1 MEFFVGVVPALCK
14 AAMGWNVVR
23 FGAKTPQRGMCG
35 NWDVGGRTGIRFLQ
49 RLLSLQHCSSLL
61 LNYSFFSP
69 VTKSSSNIA
78 CIFRTLKIIN
88 FFIQGGSTFCAL
100 ASLVLMNQLDSS
112 LVADELEQI
121 KRWCLFRQKSGFQG
135 RPNKPVDT
143 CYSFWVGASLEV
155 FKWKVSCMNRK
166 ILSILCFGK

>member
-1 MEFFVGVVPALCK
+1 M
-14 AAMGWNVVR
+14 
-23 FGAKTPQRGMCG
+23 
-35 NWDVGGRTGIRFLQ
+35 
-49 RLLSLQHCSSLL
+49 
-61 LNYSFFSP
+61 
-69 VTKSSSNIA
+69 
-78 CIFRTLKIIN
+78 N
-88 FFIQGGSTFCAL
+88 FFFIPGGSTFCAL

-155 FKWKVSCMNRK
+155 FEWTVSCKN
-166 ILSILCFGK
+166 GKFTLYFFQFCALVNSQEMYIYTVNM

>member
-1 MEFFVGVVPALCK
+1 MYFQDTKDNQIFFVK
-14 AAMGWNVVR
+14 
-23 FGAKTPQRGMCG
+23 
-35 NWDVGGRTGIRFLQ
+35 
-49 RLLSLQHCSSLL
+49 
-61 LNYSFFSP
+61 
-69 VTKSSSNIA
+69 
-78 CIFRTLKIIN
+78 
-88 FFIQGGSTFCAL
+88 GGSTFCAL

-155 FKWKVSCMNRK
+155 YLNGQFPAR
-166 ILSILCFGK
+166 IGKFTLFFFQFCAL

>member
-1 MEFFVGVVPALCK
+1 MLDGDWEQGFSKGYHLYS
-14 AAMGWNVVR
+14 N
-23 FGAKTPQRGMCG
+23 
-35 NWDVGGRTGIRFLQ
+35 
-49 RLLSLQHCSSLL
+49 H
-61 LNYSFFSP
+61 SFFSP
-69 VTKSSSNIA
+69 VTNTSSNIA

-88 FFIQGGSTFCAL
+88 FFFIPGGSTFCAL

-155 FKWKVSCMNRK
+155 FKWTVSCKNRK
-166 ILSILCFGK
+166 IYTLLLSILCFGKFPGNVHLHCEYVNQVKQCHSGL

>member
-1 MEFFVGVVPALCK
+1 MYFQDTKDNQIFFVL
-14 AAMGWNVVR
+14 
-23 FGAKTPQRGMCG
+23 
-35 NWDVGGRTGIRFLQ
+35 
-49 RLLSLQHCSSLL
+49 
-61 LNYSFFSP
+61 
-69 VTKSSSNIA
+69 
-78 CIFRTLKIIN
+78 
-88 FFIQGGSTFCAL
+88 GGSTFCAL

-155 FKWKVSCMNRK
+155 FKWTVSRKKRK
-166 ILSILCFGK
+166 IFTLTSSFNSVLWKIPRKCTSTL